1 MIELDTKCVC
11 HIPLYKFIDDEL
23 ILIDIDEILDDL
35 IGQFSENGY
44 DSLYMTKV
52 KGVYKSREFDELLIT
67 IFTSSNQN
75 KESPEI
81 IFKKWFMENNDILEQ
96 EAFAY
101 EWNNSLFI
109 EEI

>member
-1 MIELDTKCVC
+1 MIELDTKCVF

-52 KGVYKSREFDELLIT
+52 KGVY
-67 IFTSSNQN
+67 N

-81 IFKKWFMENNDILEQ
+81 IFKKWFMENNNLLEQ